1 MDTIVNSLRA
11 HRFRALFIDSLGWD
25 RASATAEV
33 HLNDHRFRFDAIAQ
47 KRGFLVMHCAT
58 DRVVLANRGL
68 LRKLQQRLARDY
80 HEHIAIYSSEKP
92 PKQVWQWAVRL
103 PDGRCLRRREHP
115 FFSASPPVRF
125 VVRLCGLRFTLE
137 EEENATLLDALKRV
151 KMALDTAA
159 DLNLFVKRPW
169 YARRSDELAR
179 AMKQGVPGA
188 FEEFVEFHLPLARKS
203 SRMLIRWFGMEP
215 EDAEQTAMIGLVQ
228 AARRFDPELG
238 YQFSTYASYWIRQ
251 ACQRYGPEFAFR
263 IRIPAHAFWPC
274 YKLQF
279 ELQRLIAS
287 HGPTKARRIFRRR
300 LRAESIS
307 PEHWKAFQAS
317 LETETFTDTSRDEFR
332 ELWNITGKVSEPI
345 ADLRQAELKSIVR
358 DALQHLRPRDA
369 KVIMLRYGI
378 DNAEHTL
385 EEVGQIL
392 GVTRER
398 VRQIQARAEDR
409 LQYLLRKEAPP
420 TRPSDNGELVKE
432 ACSEEPSD
440 A

>member
-1 MDTIVNSLRA
+1 MVVGNSK
-11 HRFRALFIDSLGWD
+11 
-25 RASATAEV
+25 T
-33 HLNDHRFRFDAIAQ
+33 
-47 KRGFLVMHCAT
+47 
-58 DRVVLANRGL
+58 ANRGL
-68 LRKLQQRLARDY
+68 LRRVQQRLGKEY

-103 PDGRCLRRREHP
+103 PDGRRLRHREHP
-115 FFSASPPVRF
+115 FFSASPPIPF
-125 VVRLCGLRFTLE
+125 LTRLRGLQFTLE

-151 KMALDTAA
+151 RMALDTAA
-159 DLNLFVKRPW
+159 DLNLFAKRPW
-169 YARRSDELAR
+169 YAKRSDELAR

-188 FEEFVEFHLPLARKS
+188 FEQFVEFHLPLARKA

-215 EDAEQTAMIGLVQ
+215 DDAEQTAVIGLVQ

-251 ACQRYGPEFAFR
+251 SCQRYGPEFAFR
-263 IRIPAHAFWPC
+263 IRIPSHAFWPC

-287 HGPTKARRIFRRR
+287 HGPAKAQRLFNRR

-317 LETETFTDTSRDEFR
+317 LETETFSDTSKDEFR
-332 ELWNITGKVSEPI
+332 ELRNITDKTSGPI
-345 ADLRQAELKSIVR
+345 AELQRAELKSIVR

-369 KVIMLRYGI
+369 EVIMLRYGI
-378 DNAEHTL
+378 ENAEHTL

-409 LQYLLRKEAPP
+409 LQHLLRKEAPV
-420 TRPSDNGELVKE
+420 TRQ
-432 ACSEEPSD
+432 
-440 A
+440 